1 MTIGFAW
8 QECSPTIGGGFTF
21 TQEILTAVGRARFPH
36 SWRKIL
42 VRLDDTP
49 IPESFAFDESILL
62 KPRGQSG
69 GGLKGTLSR
78 LRHKR
83 FSKVYDTAQISGGR
97 LLKDRVDVVVFL
109 FPGFLDNC
117 ETPQICT
124 VWDLAHRYLPLFPE
138 ISHSGS
144 RDERE
149 RHFARLAHVAD
160 KIIVGT
166 ERGEH
171 ELVQYYGFDP
181 TNVWRIP
188 HPTTMTNSLHD
199 REDTQTPARIRKNT
213 AVYPAQFWAHKNH
226 ATLVD
231 AWARLKTLM
240 PNPPGLIFTGSD
252 KGNEAWIRNV
262 VADRGLNDLI
272 EFRGFVSRNELIDLY
287 RTAKLLVYPSLFGPE
302 NLPPLEAMYY
312 GCPVAVSDYPGARE
326 QYGDAA
332 LYLDPLDASAWAAC
346 VARLLSDSSVSRHLE
361 ARGFERANAFTTDSF
376 AQMLIGRLR
385 DFAEIRRLWPTVD
398 HASK

>member
-49 IPESFAFDESILL
+49 IPDSFAFDESILL

-83 FSKVYDTAQISGGR
+83 FRKVNHTDQISGGR

-109 FPGFLDNC
+109 FPSFLDNC

-144 RDERE
+144 REERE
-149 RHFARLAHVAD
+149 RHFARLARMAD

-171 ELVQYYGFDP
+171 ELCRYYGYDP
-181 TNVWRIP
+181 SNVWRIP
-188 HPTTMTNSLHD
+188 HPTTLTNCRQG
-199 REDTQTPARIRKNT
+199 REGVNATLGKRQNI

-231 AWARLKTLM
+231 AWVKLKTLI
-240 PNPPGLIFTGSD
+240 PEPPTLIFTGSD
-252 KGNEAWIRNV
+252 KGNEAWIKNM
-262 VADRGLNDLI
+262 VAEKGIGDLI
-272 EFRGFVSRNELIDLY
+272 EFRGFVSQDELINLY
-287 RTAKLLVYPSLFGPE
+287 QTAKLLVYPSLFGPE

-312 GCPVAVSDYPGARE
+312 GCPVVVSDYPGARE

-332 LYLDPLDASAWAAC
+332 LYVDTLDSSAWAAC
-346 VARLLSDSSVSRHLE
+346 VARLLSESSVSRHLE
-361 ARGFERANAFTTDSF
+361 ARGFERANAFTADSF

-385 DFAEIRRLWPTVD
+385 DFAEIRRLWPTVG